1 MAEVIALASS
11 VIAIIQIADKL
22 TDVCKYYIETVHR
35 APSDLRL
42 ILIETST
49 IKVILQNLQFLSS
62 CELSSLAL
70 VGLSGEQGPI
80 EGCRKT
86 IVDLEQLFPS
96 EYAVTQGKPHPKRRM
111 VKATLAALA
120 WPLKEN
126 KARRLLSEMME
137 YKTSIVLALT
147 TEST

>member
-11 VIAIIQIADKL
+11 VIAIIQIADRL
-22 TDVCKYYIETVHR
+22 IDVCKYYIETVHC

-49 IKVILQNLQFLSS
+49 IKVILQNLQFLIS
-62 CELSSLAL
+62 CEPSSLAL
-70 VGLSGEQGPI
+70 DGLSGEQGPI
-80 EGCRKT
+80 EGCLKI
-86 IVDLEQLFPS
+86 IVDLEHLFPPQ
-96 EYAVTQGKPHPKRRM
+96 YAVTQGKPRPKRRM